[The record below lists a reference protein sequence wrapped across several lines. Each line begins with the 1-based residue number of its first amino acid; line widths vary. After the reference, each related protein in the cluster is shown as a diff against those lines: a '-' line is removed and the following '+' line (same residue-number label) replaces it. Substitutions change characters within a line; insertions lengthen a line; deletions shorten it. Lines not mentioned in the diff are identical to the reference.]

1 MESTASIE
9 QFQVELQSWK
19 RELSST
25 KEEIK
30 SFEKELAGLASHS
43 HNRDIF
49 PHIEHFQNNF
59 IRQKEVIDELRHD
72 LPDSPRRMESLF
84 FSTTNGDE
92 QDFHAELSD
101 RMDMFRKL
109 YVELREKFQQFEAD
123 HLI

>member
-9 QFQVELQSWK
+9 QIQDEFQSWK

-59 IRQKEVIDELRHD
+59 IRQKEVIDELKHD
-72 LPDSPRRMESLF
+72 LPDSPRRLESILY
-84 FSTTNGDE
+84 SSNIGGDH
-92 QDFHAELSD
+92 DVHAELCD

-109 YVELREKFQQFEAD
+109 YQELREKFQRFESD
-123 HLI
+123 NLI

>member
-9 QFQVELQSWK
+9 QFQEELLSWK
-19 RELSST
+19 RELSSS

-30 SFEKELAGLASHS
+30 SFEKELAGLAAHS

-72 LPDSPRRMESLF
+72 LPDSTRRLETIFYS
-84 FSTTNGDE
+84 SSNGGEHDV
-92 QDFHAELSD
+92 HAELSD

-109 YVELREKFQQFEAD
+109 YHELREKFQRFEAD

>member
-30 SFEKELAGLASHS
+30 SFEKELAGLAAHS

-72 LPDSPRRMESLF
+72 LPDSPRRLESMF
-84 FSTTNGDE
+84 YSSSTGGDH
-92 QDFHAELSD
+92 DLHADLSD

-109 YVELREKFQQFEAD
+109 YTELREKFQRFESD

>member
-1 MESTASIE
+1 
-9 QFQVELQSWK
+9 LQSWK

-49 PHIEHFQNNF
+49 PYIEHFQNNF

-72 LPDSPRRMESLF
+72 LPDSSRRMESMFL
-84 FSTTNGDE
+84 STYDGTEHDI
-92 QDFHAELSD
+92 HAELCD
-101 RMDMFRKL
+101 RMDTFRKL
-109 YVELREKFQQFEAD
+109 YLELREKFQQFEAD

>member
-9 QFQVELQSWK
+9 QFQEELQSWK
-19 RELSST
+19 RELSSS

-30 SFEKELAGLASHS
+30 SFEKELAGLAAHS

-72 LPDSPRRMESLF
+72 LPDSPRRMENIF
-84 FSTTNGDE
+84 YSTSNGGD
-92 QDFHAELSD
+92 QDVHAELND

-109 YVELREKFQQFEAD
+109 YQELREKFQQFESD

>member
-9 QFQVELQSWK
+9 QFQEELQSWK
-19 RELSST
+19 RELSSS

-72 LPDSPRRMESLF
+72 LPDSPRRLESIF
-84 FSTTNGDE
+84 YSSDGGDHDV
-92 QDFHAELSD
+92 QADLAD

-109 YVELREKFQQFEAD
+109 YQELREKFQQFEAD

>member
-9 QFQVELQSWK
+9 QFQAELQSWK
-19 RELSST
+19 RELSSS

-30 SFEKELAGLASHS
+30 SFEKELAGLAAHS

-72 LPDSPRRMESLF
+72 LPDSPRRLESIF
-84 FSTTNGDE
+84 FSTSNGPDH
-92 QDFHAELSD
+92 DVHAELCD

-109 YVELREKFQQFEAD
+109 YQELREKFQRFEAD

>member
-9 QFQVELQSWK
+9 LFQEELQSWK
-19 RELSST
+19 RELSSS

-72 LPDSPRRMESLF
+72 LPDSPRRLETIFYS
-84 FSTTNGDE
+84 SSNGGDR
-92 QDFHAELSD
+92 DVHAELAD

-109 YVELREKFQQFEAD
+109 YQELIEKFQQFEAD

>member
-9 QFQVELQSWK
+9 QFQEELQSWK
-19 RELSST
+19 RELSSS

-30 SFEKELAGLASHS
+30 SFEKELAGLAAHS

-72 LPDSPRRMESLF
+72 LPDSPRRLESIF
-84 FSTTNGDE
+84 YSASNGGEHDI
-92 QDFHAELSD
+92 HAELND

-109 YVELREKFQQFEAD
+109 YQELREKFQRFEAD

>member
-30 SFEKELAGLASHS
+30 SFERELAGLASHS

-72 LPDSPRRMESLF
+72 LPDSPRRLESLF
-84 FSTTNGDE
+84 FSTSDGGE
-92 QDFHAELSD
+92 HDFHAELTD

-109 YVELREKFQQFEAD
+109 YCELREKFQQFESD

>member
-9 QFQVELQSWK
+9 QFQDELSTWK
-19 RELSST
+19 RELSSS

-72 LPDSPRRMESLF
+72 LPDSQRR
-84 FSTTNGDE
+84 
-92 QDFHAELSD
+92 
-101 RMDMFRKL
+101 
-109 YVELREKFQQFEAD
+109 VEY
-123 HLI
+123 

>member
-30 SFEKELAGLASHS
+30 SFERELAGLASHS

-72 LPDSPRRMESLF
+72 LPDSPRRLESVF
-84 FSTTNGDE
+84 FSTSDGSEHDL
-92 QDFHAELSD
+92 HADLMD

-109 YVELREKFQQFEAD
+109 YSELREKFQQFESD

>member
-9 QFQVELQSWK
+9 HFQEELQSWK
-19 RELSST
+19 RELSSS

-72 LPDSPRRMESLF
+72 LPDSTRRLESIF
-84 FSTTNGDE
+84 YSSSNGGDHDV
-92 QDFHAELSD
+92 QAELAD

-109 YVELREKFQQFEAD
+109 YQELREKFQQFEAD